1 MEMVNVKA
9 NFWLLDTFRK
19 STQRCIPQC
28 CDQQHIDLI
37 TSKWRTMEINLI
49 EKWQNGSNYFFI
61 ELFNYLEC
69 TKISTN
75 QQEEKQANIKI
86 AKNMNIY
93 FRNVEIW
100 MEKKSTLRC
109 LNTLVMEN
117 TTQKPDTALH
127 MSDWKT
133 QKADKS
139 KCCRDVSK

>member
-19 STQRCIPQC
+19 STQCCTPQC

-49 EKWQNGSNYFFI
+49 EKWQNGSNYFLHLSSQ
-61 ELFNYLEC
+61 ELFNYLER
-69 TKISTN
+69 TRISTN
-75 QQEEKQANIKI
+75 QQEEKQANRKI

-100 MEKKSTLRC
+100 MENKSTLRC
-109 LNTLVMEN
+109 SNTLVMEKHHTETRYCSTHVRLEN
-117 TTQKPDTALH
+117 PKG
-127 MSDWKT
+127 
-133 QKADKS
+133 
-139 KCCRDVSK
+139 R